1 MHFFV
6 DEYFIHFQ
14 LLAITNKAV
23 MNRHM
28 NILMDVCFCFSKSEM
43 TELEDRY
50 IKEKFLYACFQNGC
64 TIL

>member
-1 MHFFV
+1 MIFNFFMHLLA

-28 NILMDVCFCFSKSEM
+28 NILMDICFRFSKSEM
-43 TELEDRY
+43 TELEDGY
-50 IKEKFLYACFQNGC
+50 TKEKFLYV
-64 TIL
+64 

>member
-1 MHFFV
+1 MHLLA

-28 NILMDVCFCFSKSEM
+28 NILMDICFRFSKSEM
-43 TELEDRY
+43 TELEDGY
-50 IKEKFLYACFQNGC
+50 TKEKFLYV
-64 TIL
+64 

>member
-50 IKEKFLYACFQNGC
+50 IK
-64 TIL
+64 